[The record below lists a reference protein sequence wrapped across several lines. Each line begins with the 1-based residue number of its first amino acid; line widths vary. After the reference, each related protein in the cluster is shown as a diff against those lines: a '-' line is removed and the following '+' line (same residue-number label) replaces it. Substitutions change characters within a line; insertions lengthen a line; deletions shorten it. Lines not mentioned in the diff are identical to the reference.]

1 MRDKSKVTTK
11 DVKNDAIK
19 RMILNAVI
27 FLGLMFVTFW
37 FIFKDQDFNDIIKI
51 LGQANPG
58 FIIIGLL
65 CMVGYFS
72 MEAWNINSLLKSF
85 GEKINFFKALKFT
98 LIGFFFCAVT
108 PGASGG
114 QPLEIYYMT
123 KEKISAGNATIAIL
137 IQTCGIQFAV
147 TLLGIICA
155 IIGHGMLGGAVLW
168 LFIIGLIIN
177 GVAFLILA
185 LCIFFPN
192 WLRKIIRKIMGFV
205 YKIGFTHAKEWQK
218 SIEKGLDEYGE
229 SSKYIKTHHKEFI
242 QALMKTTV
250 QIVLFF
256 MIPFFVYKAFNLS
269 GYNIFTLFT
278 MQSILF
284 VATSGLPIPGAI
296 GASETVFLSLYGAVF
311 GEGLLSSAMLLNRGI
326 NFYWFVIISMVV
338 VLINTV
344 ILRRVSGKDQL
355 KKK

>member
-1 MRDKSKVTTK
+1 
-11 DVKNDAIK
+11 
-19 RMILNAVI
+19 
-27 FLGLMFVTFW
+27 
-37 FIFKDQDFNDIIKI
+37 
-51 LGQANPG
+51 
-58 FIIIGLL
+58 
-65 CMVGYFS
+65 
-72 MEAWNINSLLKSF
+72 
-85 GEKINFFKALKFT
+85 
-98 LIGFFFCAVT
+98 
-108 PGASGG
+108 
-114 QPLEIYYMT
+114 
-123 KEKISAGNATIAIL
+123 
-137 IQTCGIQFAV
+137 
-147 TLLGIICA
+147 
-155 IIGHGMLGGAVLW
+155 
-168 LFIIGLIIN
+168 
-177 GVAFLILA
+177 
-185 LCIFFPN
+185 
-192 WLRKIIRKIMGFV
+192 MGFV

-218 SIEKGLDEYGE
+218 SIEKGLDEYSE
-229 SSKYIKTHHKEFI
+229 SSKYIKTHRREFI

>member
-51 LGQANPG
+51 LGQVNPG

-192 WLRKIIRKIMGFV
+192 WLRKVIRKIMGFV

-218 SIEKGLDEYGE
+218 SIEKG
-229 SSKYIKTHHKEFI
+229 
-242 QALMKTTV
+242 
-250 QIVLFF
+250 
-256 MIPFFVYKAFNLS
+256 
-269 GYNIFTLFT
+269 
-278 MQSILF
+278 
-284 VATSGLPIPGAI
+284 
-296 GASETVFLSLYGAVF
+296 
-311 GEGLLSSAMLLNRGI
+311 
-326 NFYWFVIISMVV
+326 
-338 VLINTV
+338 
-344 ILRRVSGKDQL
+344 
-355 KKK
+355 